1 MNKTVVSLIMVLAAI
16 FPAALEARSLLKYQV
31 LVENGEGLP
40 VASAPVSFK
49 IAIRQGEPQGPVV
62 ISEEIETV
70 TSPAG
75 VAYFNIGEQST
86 YTTLD
91 DLDWAGDTYFL
102 DLNMD
107 RGDGMQSLGCTQI
120 MSVPRAIYASSA
132 SSVILVSPSGKRFKV
147 TIDDNG
153 QVATQPVNE

>member
-1 MNKTVVSLIMVLAAI
+1 MLALAAVC
-16 FPAALEARSLLKYQV
+16 PAALEARTVLKYQA
-31 LVENGEGLP
+31 LVENGAGNP
-40 VASAPVSFK
+40 MVSAPVSFK
-49 IAIRQGEPQGPVV
+49 VAIRQEKPTGDVV
-62 ISEEIETV
+62 ISEEISTT

-91 DLDWAGDTYFL
+91 DLDWAGQTYFL
-102 DLNMD
+102 DLSVD

-120 MSVPRAIYASSA
+120 MSVPRAIYAATAGSLE
-132 SSVILVSPSGKRFKV
+132 LVSPSGKRFKV

-153 QVATQPVNE
+153 QVATQLVNE